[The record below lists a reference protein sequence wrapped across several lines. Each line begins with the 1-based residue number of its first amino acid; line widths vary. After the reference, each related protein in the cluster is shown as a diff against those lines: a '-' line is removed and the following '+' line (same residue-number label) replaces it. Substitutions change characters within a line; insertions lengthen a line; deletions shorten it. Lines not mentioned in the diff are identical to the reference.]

1 MNAEHILDAL
11 GLLDDDLVR
20 EAEEYSRPK
29 ARRGYGAWMG
39 WAASFAVVLVLG
51 YGLVRF
57 GAGSGG
63 GAAGNAPAASAP
75 AASAPMG
82 GAEQAGE
89 ASGGAPASPGGSA
102 PGAFGDASPDMRG
115 EVLSVSLKMDEPM
128 NRLWYTFLHW
138 YGKDRTLEE
147 LPEGCVSLGKVERL
161 SNTEQPDVPYT
172 DSEEFVGCQAWLLR
186 EDPVWKEFKLYVQRP
201 EGGYLE
207 CHMG

>member
-1 MNAEHILDAL
+1 MNAEHILDAV
-11 GLLDDDLVR
+11 GMLDDDLVR

-75 AASAPMG
+75 ATSAPMG
-82 GAEQAGE
+82 GAEQDGE
-89 ASGGAPASPGGSA
+89 VNGGAAASPGDHA
-102 PGAFGDASPDMRG
+102 PGTSGDGSPDMRG
-115 EVLSVSLKMDEPM
+115 EVLNVSLKMDEPM

-138 YGKDRTLEE
+138 YGEDRTLEQ
-147 LPEGCVSLGKVERL
+147 LPEGCVSLGKVE
-161 SNTEQPDVPYT
+161 SWSETEEAGVPDT
-172 DSEEFVGCQAWLLR
+172 DSEEFVGCEAWLLR
-186 EDPVWKEFKLYVQRP
+186 EDPVEKAFKLYVERP

-207 CHMG
+207 CR